1 MKLHLRKNLQI
12 LALAFSISIG
22 AHAATQADIANLT
35 RSANAGNAIDQY
47 NLGLAYGR
55 GEGVAVNFSEAFKW
69 FKMAADNGNSLA
81 MYFVGG
87 YYLAGRGV
95 DRNLLASEEWM
106 LKAAN
111 QGAKP
116 AQQALVSFY
125 RDGAGEPAVPRNAAK
140 AKYWQDVIDG
150 KITLSVDKPPINS
163 AVGKKANIA
172 KELDTNCH
180 TNPNTGLPIGFKNM
194 QYEDAIC
201 ALSAFQRPET
211 IPVTTCLRDL
221 NQLKGK
227 PNSLSM
233 AESLIKQC
241 DDEWI
246 KLYHALFDSYEEKY
260 ANCVEPKRKNRE
272 APLTP
277 EFYKRLS
284 IERRIFGYNYEMYHK
299 PNGEEIIP
307 GDERMQISIDCF
319 PPDADYTL
327 LKRFIYFSW
336 ESRLD
341 YKDSSIQYFH
351 VFADNIKE
359 SILQADKLA
368 KSQAEEQFRV
378 KAMERERE
386 RERYAINWR
395 KGIKEGDYTN
405 MGMVIEVRGN
415 VIKVQ
420 QRLCNLFGGNCE
432 TDIQYVRRDELYPSG
447 N

>member
-1 MKLHLRKNLQI
+1 MKLHLRKSLQI

-22 AHAATQADIANLT
+22 AHAATQADIANWT
-35 RSANAGNAIDQY
+35 RSANAGNVIDQY
-47 NLGLAYGR
+47 NLGLAYAYGK

-125 RDGAGEPAVPRNAAK
+125 RDGAGEPTVPRNAAK

-211 IPVTTCLRDL
+211 VPVATCLSDL

-233 AESLIKQC
+233 AETLIKQC
-241 DDEWI
+241 DKEWI
-246 KLYHALFDSYEEKY
+246 KLYYALFGSYEEQY
-260 ANCVEPKRKNRE
+260 ANCLASKRNNYD
-272 APLTP
+272 ASFTP
-277 EFYKRLS
+277 ESYKRFL
-284 IERRIFGYNYEMYHK
+284 INGRNFGYAYEKYHK
-299 PNGEEIIP
+299 PNGEEITP
-307 GDERMQISIDCF
+307 GDKRMQTIDCF

-341 YKDSSIQYFH
+341 YNDSSIQYFH

-368 KSQAEEQFRV
+368 KSQAEEQSRV
-378 KAMERERE
+378 KAMERER
-386 RERYAINWR
+386 YVINWR

-420 QRLCNLFGGNCE
+420 QRLCNLFGANCE
-432 TDIQYVRRDELYPSG
+432 TDIQYVRRDELYPSKY
-447 N
+447 